1 MGNFEYERLHA
12 NLKNLKMDHM
22 EKTIDNYLGAAEQ
35 EGKNFVTLLDE
46 LINEQYVVKQQ
57 NFFETRMKFACFPFK
72 KTFEQFNFTF
82 QPSIDKKTIQELC
95 TLRFIYNAENVILLG
110 PPGVGKTHI
119 AIAIGMEAIKAGM
132 PTYFTTAHELIKKLQ
147 EANKKETL
155 RKRFNNYNKYKL
167 IIIDEIGYLPIN
179 EEGANLF
186 FQFIDS
192 RYEKRPIILTSNR
205 RFGEWGKI
213 FGDEVLVSALLDRL
227 LHHSTVINIKGESY
241 RLKEKQKTGYF
252 QSQEEQQ
259 IKTEGT

>member
-12 NLKNLKMDHM
+12 NLKNLKLDHM

-35 EGKNFVTLLDE
+35 EEKNFVTLLDE

-57 NFFETRMKFACFPFK
+57 NFFETRMQFACFPFK
-72 KTFEQFNFTF
+72 KTLEQFNFTF
-82 QPSIDKKTIQELC
+82 QPSIDKKTIQEIS
-95 TLRFIYNAENVILLG
+95 TLRFAYNAENIIFLG
-110 PPGVGKTHI
+110 PPGVGKTHL

-132 PTYFTTAHELIKKLQ
+132 SVHFTTAHELIKKLQ

-192 RYEKRPIILTSNR
+192 RYEKRAVLLTSNR

-213 FGDEVLVSALLDRL
+213 FRDEVLASALLDRL

-241 RLKEKQKTGYF
+241 RLRA
-252 QSQEEQQ
+252 
-259 IKTEGT
+259 